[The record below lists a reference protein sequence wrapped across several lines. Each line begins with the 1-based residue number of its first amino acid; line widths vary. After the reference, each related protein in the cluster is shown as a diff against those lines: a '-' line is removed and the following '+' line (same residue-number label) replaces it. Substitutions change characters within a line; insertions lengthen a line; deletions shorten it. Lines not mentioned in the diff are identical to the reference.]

1 MSGES
6 MAAQYAREM
15 MQDPPPP
22 LAVRYFYT
30 SPLAIDDP
38 LSPLPPPVT
47 ASTLSYKHPPRPFS
61 AYDNHALDKA
71 WLDVRRKRLKIGER
85 GNNEKRWSKEPTVS
99 SGSGTAQDTKRGS
112 LTNTSAAES
121 KRRSLVGSIGA
132 DSGHPSP
139 RQRPQRMPS
148 NDLLASTAKAR
159 AGSVDHRAGDG
170 SLPNSLRMLDPADG
184 SLPLLDTASTTGN
197 PFIRAPL
204 RMEPATSR
212 SRSASLRPNTQKID
226 SYNWGDDHSLKGADR
241 EIPSRDHPKAP
252 EPSRA
257 QQEKGPSATV
267 PVGISRLH
275 EVALPDLQMEPIYW
289 SPVNDI
295 ASVVRGTWFYKD
307 NMLPVEVDVANMLEA
322 GYVEL
327 RAWSQTWVDELNSAA
342 EVGAAGEMKIL
353 HKLWPDRPKKVP
365 SSRPGT
371 SRGQGGGQMLTTVET
386 EEVDPEKE
394 QQELAEHAGDLIDI
408 SSGKEEAD
416 HKAAGS
422 APYGKEGTPRKYLS
436 AGVIYANDQEA
447 YMLSPSLQP
456 SVYYGRRPLSNYI
469 RKGHRIG
476 IQVVR
481 GFDQQAW
488 NKLHPPK
495 KLNGKAERA
504 REGVSASE
512 GGVSAEERQR
522 QDPSFAQ
529 SERPNVTDLVFVI
542 HGIGQKLSERVESY
556 HFTHAINSLRRE
568 VNVELGTDSV
578 KAHLRPEQGGIMVL
592 PVNWRLTLDLAGGT
606 AEASGDGEEDLGSN
620 SYTLADI
627 TPDTL
632 TSVRGIVSDVMLDIP
647 YYLSREYNPQIIA
660 AVIREANKI
669 YRLWCANNPGFAD
682 YGRVHIIAHS
692 LGSVMAVDV
701 LSQQPTH
708 IPADLVSKPVDQL
721 PTDHFIFDTKN
732 LFLCGSP
739 CGFFLLLKKSSLL
752 PRRERN
758 KPGADSDTMPG
769 VAGEQGTYGCLAV
782 DNIYNIINPYDPVAY
797 RLNAAVDVDY
807 ASQLK
812 QAWVPAR
819 TSGWFSFGSTPNSK
833 SSANLGSGSYKPGLV
848 SRLPSN
854 VELETHNFTREE
866 IAERRAFLLNDNGQ
880 IDYFLKYGGGTF
892 EIQYLTML
900 GAHSSYW
907 ISRDFVG
914 FIVQEVGRRVGR
926 EGVLG
931 GMGAQ
936 KKKKDRN

>member
-1 MSGES
+1 
-6 MAAQYAREM
+6 
-15 MQDPPPP
+15 
-22 LAVRYFYT
+22 
-30 SPLAIDDP
+30 
-38 LSPLPPPVT
+38 
-47 ASTLSYKHPPRPFS
+47 
-61 AYDNHALDKA
+61 
-71 WLDVRRKRLKIGER
+71 
-85 GNNEKRWSKEPTVS
+85 
-99 SGSGTAQDTKRGS
+99 
-112 LTNTSAAES
+112 
-121 KRRSLVGSIGA
+121 
-132 DSGHPSP
+132 
-139 RQRPQRMPS
+139 
-148 NDLLASTAKAR
+148 
-159 AGSVDHRAGDG
+159 
-170 SLPNSLRMLDPADG
+170 
-184 SLPLLDTASTTGN
+184 
-197 PFIRAPL
+197 
-204 RMEPATSR
+204 
-212 SRSASLRPNTQKID
+212 
-226 SYNWGDDHSLKGADR
+226 
-241 EIPSRDHPKAP
+241 
-252 EPSRA
+252 
-257 QQEKGPSATV
+257 
-267 PVGISRLH
+267 
-275 EVALPDLQMEPIYW
+275 MEPIYW

-295 ASVVRGTWFYKD
+295 ASVVRGTWFYAD

-327 RAWSQTWVDELNSAA
+327 RAWSQTWTDELNCAA
-342 EVGAAGEMKIL
+342 EVGAAGEMKVL
-353 HKLWPDRPKKVP
+353 HKLWPERPKKVP

-394 QQELAEHAGDLIDI
+394 RQEIAEHAGDLIDI
-408 SSGKEEAD
+408 SSGKDNAD

-422 APYGKEGTPRKYLS
+422 APYGKEGTPRKYLT
-436 AGVIYANDQEA
+436 AGVIYANDREA
-447 YMLSPSLQP
+447 YMLSPSVQP

-469 RKGHRIG
+469 RKGHNIG
-476 IQVVR
+476 IRVVR
-481 GFDQQAW
+481 GFDQRAW
-488 NKLHPPK
+488 NKLYPPK
-495 KLNGKAERA
+495 KPTEKAARA

-512 GGVSAEERQR
+512 GGVSAEERQQ

-529 SERPNVTDLVFVI
+529 SERPHVTDLVFVI

-568 VNVELGTDSV
+568 VNVELGTDNV

-592 PVNWRLTLDLAGGT
+592 PVNWRLTLSFEEGGYE
-606 AEASGDGEEDLGSN
+606 AEEDGEENPASN
-620 SYTLADI
+620 SYTLQDI
-627 TPDTL
+627 TPETL
-632 TSVRGIVSDVMLDIP
+632 PSVRGIVSDVMLDIP

-692 LGSVMAVDV
+692 LGSVMAVDI
-701 LSQQPTH
+701 LSQQPTYVS
-708 IPADLVSKPVDQL
+708 PELVSKPQDQL

-752 PRRERN
+752 PRRDRN
-758 KPGADSDTMPG
+758 KPGADSDSMPG
-769 VAGEQGTYGCLAV
+769 VAGEQGTYGCLAI

-797 RLNAAVDVDY
+797 RLNAAVDADY
-807 ASQLK
+807 ASTLK
-812 QAWVPAR
+812 QAWVPSR
-819 TSGWFSFGSTPNSK
+819 QSSWFGNPFSISSTSK
-833 SSANLGSGSYKPGLV
+833 SSTHLGSYKPSMV

-907 ISRDFVG
+907 ISQDFVG
-914 FIVQEVGRRVGR
+914 FIVQEVGRRIGR

-936 KKKKDRN
+936 KKKKGGR